1 MLAKCDHDE
10 VSSSVTDK
18 RINFLWMPKR
28 CWMGRSSAYETASH
42 RTTSYLTYLCVLGK
56 MSANEGKLFNNSLKN
71 DPIS

>member
-18 RINFLWMPKR
+18 RINFLWMPER

-42 RTTSYLTYLCVLGK
+42 RTTSYLCVPGK